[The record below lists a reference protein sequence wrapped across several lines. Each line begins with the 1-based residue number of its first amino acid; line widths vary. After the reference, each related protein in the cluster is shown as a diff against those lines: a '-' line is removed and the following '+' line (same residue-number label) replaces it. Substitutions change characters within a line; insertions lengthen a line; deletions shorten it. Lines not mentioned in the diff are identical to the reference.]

1 MPCAKNILQDKNVA
15 PINHHH
21 QEGPME
27 TAPKIIVV
35 DDEKSICNNVEKIL
49 KKNHYEVVHAVSAD
63 DALEKMAL
71 ESFSLLISDIVMP
84 GKNGLELLKLVKKQ
98 WPLTKTV
105 MMTAYASTDTAVK
118 AIRMGALD
126 YIPKPFTPDELRS
139 TVEKAL
145 TGELTEAPTTPEE
158 REVIDAID
166 LDIPFDANEVAAV
179 TGEAYAK
186 TLGPSDMPVIE
197 VKMPEPLEG
206 FCETGN
212 MVCDIFKKLGAT
224 CKAGTKTQTCPQ
236 LAKKKRTAKKKDRTD
251 VKQLIGID
259 QPFDYEEVA
268 AVTGPEY
275 VNSLQ
280 SDGVAFLPYEELK
293 KNVSRM
299 MQRGKIDVDIPFDRD
314 EVAQQTGEAYA
325 DQISRSDI
333 PVIEITASE
342 SVEGFCEVGSMV
354 CDIFKKLGATCKAG
368 TKTAKCPQ
376 LAKKKRAAK
385 KGANIDMKE
394 LIGIDQPF
402 NYDEVAAVTGPEYI
416 QHLVYDGV
424 VQVPYETLKQ
434 NVARMTR
441 EIQRPSATALSFPK
455 ESVTKNILVIDDE
468 VAVNNNI
475 RKILL
480 KKGYQVDQAI
490 TKEEAL
496 ESISSHP
503 YTLILLDLKI
513 PGVKGLE
520 LLQMIREK
528 NPQARVIMI
537 TGYASIETAVEAARM
552 GAVDYLPKPFTP
564 DEIREATD
572 KAFLLAA

>member
-1 MPCAKNILQDKNVA
+1 
-15 PINHHH
+15 
-21 QEGPME
+21 ME
-27 TAPKIIVV
+27 TTPRIIVV
-35 DDEKSICNNVEKIL
+35 DDEKSICSNVEKIL
-49 KKNHYEVVHAVSAD
+49 KKNHYEIVHATTAD
-63 DALEKMAL
+63 EALEKMAV

-84 GKNGLELLKLVKKQ
+84 GKNGLELLKLVKQQ
-98 WPLTKTV
+98 WPLTKAV

-145 TGELTEAPTTPEE
+145 AGELTEAPTTPEE
-158 REVIDAID
+158 REFIDAID
-166 LDIPFDANEVAAV
+166 LDIPFDIDEVAAV

-186 TLGPSDMPVIE
+186 SLGPSDMPIIE
-197 VKMPEPLEG
+197 VKMPEPLVG

-236 LAKKKRTAKKKDRTD
+236 LAKKKRAAKKQKRTD

-259 QPFDYEEVA
+259 QPFDYQEVA

-275 VNSLQ
+275 VQSLQ
-280 SDGVAFLPYEELK
+280 NEGVSFVPYEELK
-293 KNVSRM
+293 KNVAKM
-299 MQRGKIDVDIPFDRD
+299 IQKGKIDVDIPFDRD
-314 EVAQQTGEAYA
+314 EVARQTGEAYA
-325 DQISRSDI
+325 DQVSRSDM
-333 PVIEITASE
+333 PVIEITASD

-376 LAKKKRAAK
+376 LAKRKRAAK
-385 KGANIDMKE
+385 KSKSFDMKE
-394 LIGIDQPF
+394 LISIDQPF
-402 NYDEVAAVTGPEYI
+402 NYEEVAAVTGPEYI
-416 QHLVYDGV
+416 ENLVYDGI

-434 NVARMTR
+434 NVARMTK
-441 EIQRPSATALSFPK
+441 EMEKPSAITLEFPR
-455 ESVTKNILVIDDE
+455 EAATKNILVIDDE

-496 ESISSHP
+496 ESIASHP
-503 YTLILLDLKI
+503 YKLILLDLKI

-520 LLQMIREK
+520 LLQTIRDK
-528 NPQARVIMI
+528 NPEAKVIMI
-537 TGYASIETAVEAARM
+537 TGYASIETAVAATRM

>member
-1 MPCAKNILQDKNVA
+1 
-15 PINHHH
+15 
-21 QEGPME
+21 ME
-27 TAPKIIVV
+27 TTPRIIVV
-35 DDEKSICNNVEKIL
+35 DDEKSICSNVEKIL
-49 KKNHYEVVHAVSAD
+49 KKNHYEIVHATTAD
-63 DALEKMAL
+63 EALEKMAV
-71 ESFSLLISDIVMP
+71 ESFSLLISDIIMP
-84 GKNGLELLKLVKKQ
+84 GKNGLELLKLVKQQ
-98 WPLTKTV
+98 WPLTKAV

-145 TGELTEAPTTPEE
+145 AGELTEAPTTPEE
-158 REVIDAID
+158 RAFIDAID
-166 LDIPFDANEVAAV
+166 LDMPFDVDEVAAV

-186 TLGPSDMPVIE
+186 SLGPSDMPIIE

-224 CKAGTKTQTCPQ
+224 CKAGTKTQKCPQ
-236 LAKKKRTAKKKDRTD
+236 LAKKKRAAKKQKRTD

-259 QPFDYEEVA
+259 QPFDYQEVA

-275 VNSLQ
+275 VQSLQ
-280 SDGVAFLPYEELK
+280 NEGVSFVPYEELK
-293 KNVSRM
+293 KNVAKM
-299 MQRGKIDVDIPFDRD
+299 MQRGRIDVDIPFDRD
-314 EVAQQTGEAYA
+314 EVARQTGEAYV
-325 DQISRSDI
+325 DQASRSDM
-333 PVIEITASE
+333 PVVEITASD

-376 LAKKKRAAK
+376 LAKRKRAAK
-385 KGANIDMKE
+385 KSKRIDMKE
-394 LIGIDQPF
+394 LISIDQPF
-402 NYDEVAAVTGPEYI
+402 NYEEVAAVTGPEYI
-416 QHLVYDGV
+416 ENLVYDGI

-434 NVARMTR
+434 NVARLTKEM
-441 EIQRPSATALSFPK
+441 EKPSAVTLEFPR
-455 ESVTKNILVIDDE
+455 ESVSKNILVIDDE

-496 ESISSHP
+496 ESIASHP
-503 YTLILLDLKI
+503 YKLILLDLKI

-520 LLQMIREK
+520 LLQTIRDK
-528 NPQARVIMI
+528 NPQAKVIMI
-537 TGYASIETAVEAARM
+537 TGYASIETAVAAARM

-564 DEIREATD
+564 DEIRQATD

>member
-1 MPCAKNILQDKNVA
+1 
-15 PINHHH
+15 
-21 QEGPME
+21 ME
-27 TAPKIIVV
+27 TTPRIIVV
-35 DDEKSICNNVEKIL
+35 DDEKSICSNVEKIL
-49 KKNHYEVVHAVSAD
+49 QKNHYEIVHATTAD
-63 DALEKMAL
+63 EALEKMAV
-71 ESFSLLISDIVMP
+71 ESFSLLISDIIMP
-84 GKNGLELLKLVKKQ
+84 GKNGLELLKLVKQQ
-98 WPLTKTV
+98 WPLTKAV

-158 REVIDAID
+158 RAFIDPID
-166 LDIPFDANEVAAV
+166 LDIPFDVDEVAAV

-186 TLGPSDMPVIE
+186 SLGPSDMPVIE

-224 CKAGTKTQTCPQ
+224 CKAGTKTQKCPQ
-236 LAKKKRTAKKKDRTD
+236 LAKKKRATKKQKKQD

-268 AVTGPEY
+268 SVTGPEY
-275 VNSLQ
+275 VKSLQ
-280 SDGVAFLPYEELK
+280 NEGVAFVPYEELK
-293 KNVSRM
+293 RNVASM
-299 MQRGKIDVDIPFDRD
+299 MQKGKIDVDIPFDRD
-314 EVAQQTGEAYA
+314 EVARQTGEAFVDRA
-325 DQISRSDI
+325 SRSDM
-333 PVIEITASE
+333 PVVEITASE
-342 SVEGFCEVGSMV
+342 AVEGFCEMGNMV

-368 TKTAKCPQ
+368 TKKALCPK

-385 KGANIDMKE
+385 KGKSIDMTE
-394 LIGIDQPF
+394 LISIDQPF
-402 NYDEVAAVTGPEYI
+402 NYEEVAAVTGPEYI
-416 QHLVYDGV
+416 ENLVYDGI
-424 VQVPYETLKQ
+424 VQIPYETLKK
-434 NVARMTR
+434 NVARLTKEMAKL
-441 EIQRPSATALSFPK
+441 SADTLEFPK
-455 ESVTKNILVIDDE
+455 ESVSKNILVIDDE

-496 ESISSHP
+496 ESIASHP
-503 YTLILLDLKI
+503 YKLILLDLKI

-520 LLQMIREK
+520 LLQTIRDK
-528 NPQARVIMI
+528 NPEAKVIMI
-537 TGYASIETAVEAARM
+537 TGYASIETAVEATRM

-564 DEIREATD
+564 NEIREATD

>member
-1 MPCAKNILQDKNVA
+1 
-15 PINHHH
+15 
-21 QEGPME
+21 ME
-27 TAPKIIVV
+27 TVPKIMVV
-35 DDEKSICNNVEKIL
+35 DDEKSICRNVEKIL
-49 KKNHYEVVHAVSAD
+49 KKNHYEVVHAMSAD
-63 DALEKMAL
+63 EALEKMAS

-84 GKNGLELLKLVKKQ
+84 GKNGLELLKLVKEQ
-98 WPLTKTV
+98 WPLTKAV

-145 TGELTEAPTTPEE
+145 TGKLVEAPTTAKEKE
-158 REVIDAID
+158 FIDVIDFD
-166 LDIPFDANEVAAV
+166 MPFDADEVAAV

-186 TLGPSDMPVIE
+186 ALGPSDMPIIE

-212 MVCDIFKKLGAT
+212 MVCDIFKKLDAT
-224 CKAGTKTQTCPQ
+224 CKAGTKTQKCPQ
-236 LAKKKRTAKKKDRTD
+236 LAKKKRTAKNKKRTD

-275 VNSLQ
+275 VQSLQ
-280 SDGVAFLPYEELK
+280 SEGVTFVPYEELK
-293 KNVSRM
+293 KNVAKM
-299 MQRGKIDVDIPFDRD
+299 MQKGKIDVDVPFDRD
-314 EVAQQTGEAYA
+314 EVARQTGEAYV
-325 DQISRSDI
+325 DQVSRSDM
-333 PVIEITASE
+333 PVIEITASD

-385 KGANIDMKE
+385 KKKSIDMKE
-394 LIGIDQPF
+394 RISIDQPF
-402 NYDEVAAVTGPEYI
+402 NYEEVAAVTGPEYI
-416 QHLVYDGV
+416 ENLVYEGV

-434 NVARMTR
+434 NVARMTK
-441 EIQRPSATALSFPK
+441 EMEKPSAATLEFPK
-455 ESVTKNILVIDDE
+455 ESVSKNILVVDDE

-496 ESISSHP
+496 ESIASHP
-503 YTLILLDLKI
+503 YNLILLDLKI

-520 LLQMIREK
+520 LLQTIRDK
-528 NPQARVIMI
+528 NPQAKVIMI

>member
-1 MPCAKNILQDKNVA
+1 
-15 PINHHH
+15 
-21 QEGPME
+21 ME
-27 TAPKIIVV
+27 SAPKIIVV
-35 DDEKSICNNVEKIL
+35 DDERSICSNVEKIL
-49 KKNHYEVVHAVSAD
+49 KKNHYEVVHAMNAD
-63 DALEKMAL
+63 EALEKMAA

-84 GKNGLELLKLVKKQ
+84 GKNGLELLKLVKEQ
-98 WPLTKTV
+98 WPLTKAV

-145 TGELTEAPTTPEE
+145 AGDLVEAPTTPKE
-158 REVIDAID
+158 RETIDVIDFD
-166 LDIPFDANEVAAV
+166 MPFDADEVAAV

-186 TLGPSDMPVIE
+186 SLGPSDMPVIE
-197 VKMPEPLEG
+197 VKMPETLEG

-212 MVCDIFKKLGAT
+212 MVCDIFKKLDAT
-224 CKAGTKTQTCPQ
+224 CKAGTKKALCPK
-236 LAKKKRTAKKKDRTD
+236 LAKKKRAAKKKKGAD

-259 QPFDYEEVA
+259 HPFDYKEVA

-275 VNSLQ
+275 VQSLQ
-280 SDGVAFLPYEELK
+280 NEGVAFVPYEELK
-293 KNVSRM
+293 KNVAKM
-299 MQRGKIDVDIPFDRD
+299 MQQGKIDVDIPFDRD

-325 DQISRSDI
+325 DQASRSDM
-333 PVIEITASE
+333 PVIEITASD
-342 SVEGFCEVGSMV
+342 SLEGFCEMGSMV

-368 TKTAKCPQ
+368 TKKALCPK

-385 KGANIDMKE
+385 KKASVDLTD

-402 NYDEVAAVTGPEYI
+402 NYEEVAAVTGPEYI
-416 QHLVYDGV
+416 ENLVYDGT
-424 VQVPYETLKQ
+424 VQVPYETLTQ
-434 NVARMTR
+434 NVARMTK
-441 EIQRPSATALSFPK
+441 ELEQTSAASLEFPNA
-455 ESVTKNILVIDDE
+455 SVTKNILVIDDE

-480 KKGYQVDQAI
+480 KKGYQVDQAV
-490 TKEEAL
+490 TKDEAL
-496 ESISSHP
+496 ESIASHP
-503 YTLILLDLKI
+503 YKLILLDLKI

-520 LLQMIREK
+520 LLQTIRDK
-528 NPQARVIMI
+528 NPEAKVIMI
-537 TGYASIETAVEAARM
+537 TGYASIETAVEATRM

-564 DEIREATD
+564 NEIREATD

>member
-1 MPCAKNILQDKNVA
+1 
-15 PINHHH
+15 
-21 QEGPME
+21 ME
-27 TAPKIIVV
+27 TTPRIIVV
-35 DDEKSICNNVEKIL
+35 DDEKSICSNVEKIL
-49 KKNHYEVVHAVSAD
+49 KKNNYEIVHATTAD
-63 DALEKMAL
+63 EALEKMAV

-84 GKNGLELLKLVKKQ
+84 GKNGLELLKLVKQQ
-98 WPLTKTV
+98 WPLTKAV

-126 YIPKPFTPDELRS
+126 YIPKPFTPDELRA

-145 TGELTEAPTTPEE
+145 SGELTEAPTTPEE
-158 REVIDAID
+158 RAFIDAID
-166 LDIPFDANEVAAV
+166 LDIPFDADEVAAV

-186 TLGPSDMPVIE
+186 SLGPSDMPIIE
-197 VKMPEPLEG
+197 VKTSKPLEG

-236 LAKKKRTAKKKDRTD
+236 LAKKKRAAKKQKRTD

-259 QPFDYEEVA
+259 QPFDYQEVA

-275 VNSLQ
+275 VQSLQ
-280 SDGVAFLPYEELK
+280 NEGVSFVPYEELK
-293 KNVSRM
+293 KNVAKMIQKGR
-299 MQRGKIDVDIPFDRD
+299 IDVDIPFDRD
-314 EVAQQTGEAYA
+314 EVARQTGEAYA
-325 DQISRSDI
+325 DQVSRSDM
-333 PVIEITASE
+333 PVIEITASD

-376 LAKKKRAAK
+376 LAKRKRAAK
-385 KGANIDMKE
+385 KSKSFDMKE
-394 LIGIDQPF
+394 LISIDQPF
-402 NYDEVAAVTGPEYI
+402 NYEEVAAVTGPEYI
-416 QHLVYDGV
+416 ENLVYDGI

-441 EIQRPSATALSFPK
+441 EMEKPSAVTLEFPR
-455 ESVTKNILVIDDE
+455 EAATKNILVIDDE

-496 ESISSHP
+496 ESIVSHP
-503 YTLILLDLKI
+503 YKLILLDLKI

-520 LLQMIREK
+520 LLQTIRDK
-528 NPQARVIMI
+528 NPQAKVIMI
-537 TGYASIETAVEAARM
+537 TGYASIETAVAATRM

>member
-1 MPCAKNILQDKNVA
+1 
-15 PINHHH
+15 
-21 QEGPME
+21 ME

-35 DDEKSICNNVEKIL
+35 DDEKSICSNVEKIL
-49 KKNHYEVVHAVSAD
+49 KKNHYEVVHAMNAD
-63 DALEKMAL
+63 EALEKMAV

-98 WPLTKTV
+98 WPLTKAV

-145 TGELTEAPTTPEE
+145 KGELTEAPTTPEE
-158 REVIDAID
+158 RAFIDAID
-166 LDIPFDANEVAAV
+166 LDMPFDIDEVAAV

-186 TLGPSDMPVIE
+186 SLGPSDMPVIE
-197 VKMPEPLEG
+197 VKMPEPLAG

-236 LAKKKRTAKKKDRTD
+236 LAKKKRAAKNKRKTN

-259 QPFDYEEVA
+259 LPFDYGEVA

-275 VNSLQ
+275 VKSLQ
-280 SDGVAFLPYEELK
+280 NDGVAFVPYEELK
-293 KNVSRM
+293 KNVAKM

-314 EVAQQTGEAYA
+314 EVARQTGEAYA
-325 DQISRSDI
+325 DQVSRSDM
-333 PVIEITASE
+333 PVIEITASD
-342 SVEGFCEVGSMV
+342 SLEGFCEVGSMV
-354 CDIFKKLGATCKAG
+354 CDIFKKLGVTCKAG

-376 LAKKKRAAK
+376 LAKRKRAAK
-385 KGANIDMKE
+385 KDKHIDMKE
-394 LIGIDQPF
+394 RIGIDQPF
-402 NYDEVAAVTGPEYI
+402 NYEEVAAVTGPEYVEN
-416 QHLVYDGV
+416 LVYDGV

-434 NVARMTR
+434 NVARMTK
-441 EIQRPSATALSFPK
+441 ELEKPAAVTLAFP
-455 ESVTKNILVIDDE
+455 EASVTKNILVIDDE

-496 ESISSHP
+496 ESIASHP

-513 PGVKGLE
+513 PGVSGLE
-520 LLQMIREK
+520 LLQTIREK
-528 NPQARVIMI
+528 NPHAKVIMI

-572 KAFLLAA
+572 RAFLLAA

>member
-1 MPCAKNILQDKNVA
+1 
-15 PINHHH
+15 
-21 QEGPME
+21 ME
-27 TAPKIIVV
+27 SAPKIIVV
-35 DDEKSICNNVEKIL
+35 DDERSICSNVEKIL
-49 KKNHYEVVHAVSAD
+49 KKNHYEVVHAMNAD
-63 DALEKMAL
+63 EALEKMAA

-84 GKNGLELLKLVKKQ
+84 GKNGLELLKLVKEQ
-98 WPLTKTV
+98 WPLTKAV

-145 TGELTEAPTTPEE
+145 AGDLVEAPTTPKE
-158 REVIDAID
+158 RETIDVIDFD
-166 LDIPFDANEVAAV
+166 MPFDADEVAAV

-186 TLGPSDMPVIE
+186 SLGPSDMPVIE
-197 VKMPEPLEG
+197 VKMPETLEG

-212 MVCDIFKKLGAT
+212 MVCDIFKKLDAT
-224 CKAGTKTQTCPQ
+224 CKAGTKKALCPK
-236 LAKKKRTAKKKDRTD
+236 LAKKKRAAKKKKGAD

-259 QPFDYEEVA
+259 QPFDYKEVA

-275 VNSLQ
+275 VQSLQ
-280 SDGVAFLPYEELK
+280 NEGVAFVPYEELK
-293 KNVSRM
+293 KNVAKM
-299 MQRGKIDVDIPFDRD
+299 MQQGKIDVDIPFDRD

-325 DQISRSDI
+325 DQASRSDM
-333 PVIEITASE
+333 PVIEITASD
-342 SVEGFCEVGSMV
+342 SLEGFCEMGSMV

-368 TKTAKCPQ
+368 TKKALCPK

-385 KGANIDMKE
+385 KKASVDMTD

-402 NYDEVAAVTGPEYI
+402 NYEEVAAVTGPEYI
-416 QHLVYDGV
+416 ENLVYDGT
-424 VQVPYETLKQ
+424 VQVPYETLTQ
-434 NVARMTR
+434 NVARMTK
-441 EIQRPSATALSFPK
+441 ELEQTSAASLEFPDA
-455 ESVTKNILVIDDE
+455 SVTKNILVIDDE

-480 KKGYQVDQAI
+480 KKGYQVDQAV
-490 TKEEAL
+490 TKDEAL
-496 ESISSHP
+496 ESIASHP
-503 YTLILLDLKI
+503 YKLILLDLKI

-520 LLQMIREK
+520 LLQTIRDK
-528 NPQARVIMI
+528 NPEAKVIMI
-537 TGYASIETAVEAARM
+537 TGYASIETAVEATRM

-564 DEIREATD
+564 NEIREATD